1 MDLSFNTDNPHLR
14 NFPIG
19 IMNIGIDIDIQC
31 NVVYTYEKN
40 RQIFNVML
48 SMLMKKSETAYGLI
62 IRELNYDAA
71 I

>member
-1 MDLSFNTDNPHLR
+1 MGLSSNTDNPHLK

-40 RQIFNVML
+40 QIDIQCNVVY
-48 SMLMKKSETAYGLI
+48 AYEK
-62 IRELNYDAA
+62 IRNSLWTNH
-71 I
+71 